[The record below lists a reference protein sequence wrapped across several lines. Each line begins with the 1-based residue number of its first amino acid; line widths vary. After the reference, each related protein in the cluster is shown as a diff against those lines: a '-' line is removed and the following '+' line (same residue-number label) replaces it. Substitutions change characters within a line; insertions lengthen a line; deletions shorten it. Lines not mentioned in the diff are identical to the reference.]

1 MRVYIDPT
9 VILVSTRI
17 DDAVMEILES
27 LAEDRFSLPFLLE
40 VRPPGE
46 FAFETAK
53 GKLASLKLDNTYMPQ
68 VNFVVPGDLGLLGEE
83 SLEHAPGQQ
92 SRLLYLG
99 GIIDLESRLTVN
111 FLRPVYIKR

>member
-9 VILVSTRI
+9 VVLVSTRI
-17 DDAVMEILES
+17 DDTVIEILES

-53 GKLASLKLDNTYMPQ
+53 GKLATLRFDNSHVSQ
-68 VNFVVPGDLGLLGEE
+68 VNFVVPGDPGSLGEE
-83 SLEHAPGQQ
+83 SLEDTSGQQ
-92 SRLLYLG
+92 NRLLYVG
-99 GIIDLESRLTVN
+99 GLIDLESRLTVN
-111 FLRPVYIKR
+111 IPSVYM